1 MQTFTQRHAASVTRG
16 VSPLFDRL
24 FPERKEALH
33 GDWVV
38 NKTGRVSY
46 RAEVFP
52 LEGGAWGMAILCR
65 TGWHSGEYTYEWCRV
80 GLNAG
85 PRRHQVFRE
94 ACLLA
99 EQLATLRYRYH

>member
-1 MQTFTQRHAASVTRG
+1 MQTFTQRHIASLISG
-16 VSPLFDRL
+16 VFPLFDLL
-24 FPERKEALH
+24 FPERKEELQGNWIA
-33 GDWVV
+33 

-52 LEGGAWGMAILCR
+52 LEDGTWGMAILCR
-65 TGWHSGEYTYEWCRV
+65 CGWHSGEYTYEWCCV

-85 PRRHQVFRE
+85 PNRDQVFRE